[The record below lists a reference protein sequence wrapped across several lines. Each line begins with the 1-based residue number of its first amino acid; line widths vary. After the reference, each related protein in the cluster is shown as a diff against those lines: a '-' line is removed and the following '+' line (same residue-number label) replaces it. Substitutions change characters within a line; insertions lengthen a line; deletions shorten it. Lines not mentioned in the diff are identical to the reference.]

1 MAINCPICGEKHR
14 TYLFMLREMRV
25 AQCSGCR
32 LVMLQPSL
40 VQTDPGQ
47 PVFESPPEPPAAPVQ
62 SSNSTEQDAA
72 ERYLAMLQ
80 ERGLTAGRLLLV
92 SSPDH
97 PFEALARAAGFEVT
111 AIRSCTDLGPPE
123 KDQGSFTAAVLLQ
136 QLGRAAEP
144 IELLQRVH
152 AALKPQGLL
161 LLTTPSLD
169 SWTAHRLG
177 VMWPEWCQEN
187 RYYFNH
193 NTTHSAL
200 LKGGFDQCDIQF
212 DRRRYTFDHVFNRA
226 GEFPPSLL
234 RIAIRTV
241 FRLTPSFLRQIPVRI
256 SSSSSVVVA
265 ARAEYRPRPLLSIL
279 VPVFNERATF
289 CKLMDA
295 LLKHTIAGVDREIV
309 LVESNSTDGTRDE
322 VKRYAAH
329 PEVKLILEDR
339 PRGKGYAVRTA
350 LAHATGDFCVI
361 QDADLEYDLN
371 DYDTLLEP
379 LLERREAFVL
389 GARHG
394 GNWKM
399 RQFRGQPLLTT
410 LCNMAHVFF
419 TTLINILYRQHMSD
433 PLTMFKLFGRDC
445 VYGLEFKCN
454 RFDFDHELVIKLV
467 RKGYTPVEI
476 PVNYRSR
483 SFKEGKKIRY
493 RDAFVWLW
501 TDFKLRFTPLYP
513 KRPTRPTDKTGV
525 QR

>member
-1 MAINCPICGEKHR
+1 
-14 TYLFMLREMRV
+14 MLRELRI

-32 LVMLQPSL
+32 LVMLQPSP
-40 VQTDPGQ
+40 VRTDTGQ
-47 PVFESPPEPPAAPVQ
+47 PSFESSPGPPAVTAQPN
-62 SSNSTEQDAA
+62 SSTEREAA
-72 ERYLAMLQ
+72 GRYLAMLQ
-80 ERGLTAGRLLLV
+80 ERGLTAGRILLV
-92 SSPDH
+92 SAAEH
-97 PFEALARAAGFEVT
+97 PFEVLARAAGFEVT
-111 AIRSCTDLGPPE
+111 AVRSITDLGPLE
-123 KDQGSFTAAVLLQ
+123 NDAGSFAAAVLLQ
-136 QLGRAAEP
+136 QLGRASEP

-152 AALKPQGLL
+152 AALRPQGLL

-169 SWTAHRLG
+169 SWTAKRLG
-177 VMWPEWCQEN
+177 VMWPEWGAEN

-200 LKGGFDQCDIQF
+200 LKGGFEQVQIQF
-212 DRRRYTFDHVFNRA
+212 DRRRYTFDHVYHRA
-226 GEFPPSLL
+226 GGFPPSLL
-234 RIAIRTV
+234 TTVIRAA
-241 FRLTPSFLRQIPVRI
+241 FRLTPSFLHQVPVRL
-256 SSSSSVVVA
+256 STSSSVVVA
-265 ARAEYRPRPLLSIL
+265 ARAELRPRPLLSIL
-279 VPVFNERATF
+279 VPVYNERATF
-289 CKLMDA
+289 CTLMDA
-295 LLKHTIAGVDREIV
+295 LLKHTIPGVDREIV
-309 LVESNSTDGTRDE
+309 LVESNSSDGTREE
-322 VKRYAAH
+322 VKRYASH
-329 PEVKLILEDR
+329 PEVRLILEDR

-350 LAHATGDFCVI
+350 LANATGDFCVI

-371 DYDTLLEP
+371 DYETLLEP

-394 GNWKM
+394 GHWKM

-419 TTLINILYRQHMSD
+419 TGIINILYRQHMTD
-433 PLTMFKLFGRDC
+433 PLTMFKLFCRDC

-501 TDFKLRFTPLYP
+501 TDLKLRFTPLYP
-513 KRPTRPTDKTGV
+513 KNPKRPAVKTGV
-525 QR
+525 QS